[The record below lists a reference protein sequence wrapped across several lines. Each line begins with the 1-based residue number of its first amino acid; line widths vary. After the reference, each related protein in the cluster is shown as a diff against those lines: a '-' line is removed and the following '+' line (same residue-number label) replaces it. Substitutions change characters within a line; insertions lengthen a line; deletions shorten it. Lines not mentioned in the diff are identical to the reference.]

1 MQEVQVRSLVRELRS
16 YRSCGVVKK
25 KCKKQDPPPKKNK
38 TKTKSIESRYLYHS
52 DFTVGQA
59 ETQRD

>member
-16 YRSCGVVKK
+16 YRSCGVAKKNVKNRT
-25 KCKKQDPPPKKNK
+25 PPKKNK
-38 TKTKSIESRYLYHS
+38 TKTNSIEPRYLYHS
-52 DFTVGQA
+52 NFTVGQT